1 MGVLNKLKSRMKG
14 PSKTDFKKLV
24 AKYDKGSG
32 SGISAVEAGLR
43 AGQNMYAGVQDYNIA
58 DDLAQMGATIG
69 SSIPGKD
76 KKAQVE
82 TPTETSQTTT
92 PTTETPTT
100 NQTKATSKDPIVK
113 GANAAIQA
121 VENKALEDFNKALE
135 MYKKPHHG

>member
-1 MGVLNKLKSRMKG
+1 MGVLSKLKSRMKG

-24 AKYDKGSG
+24 GKYDKGSG
-32 SGISAVEAGLR
+32 SGVSAVEAGLR
-43 AGQNMYAGVQDYNIA
+43 AGQSMYAGVQDYNIA
-58 DDLAQMGATIG
+58 DDLAQMGTTIG

-76 KKAQVE
+76 KKAQAK
-82 TPTETSQTTT
+82 TSTTTSQTTT

-100 NQTKATSKDPIVK
+100 KQTKATSKDPIVK
-113 GANAAIQA
+113 GANAAVQA

>member
-24 AKYDKGSG
+24 GKYDKGSG
-32 SGISAVEAGLR
+32 NGVSAVEAGLR
-43 AGQNMYAGVQDYNIA
+43 AGQSMYAGVQDYNIA

-76 KKAQVE
+76 KKVK
-82 TPTETSQTTT
+82 TETTTTTET

-100 NQTKATSKDPIVK
+100 EQTKATSNDPIVK
-113 GANAAIQA
+113 GANAAVKA

>member
-24 AKYDKGSG
+24 GKYDKGSG
-32 SGISAVEAGLR
+32 SGVSAVEAGLR
-43 AGQNMYAGVQDYNIA
+43 AGQSMYAGVQDYNIA

-76 KKAQVE
+76 KKVKTKTA
-82 TPTETSQTTT
+82 T
-92 PTTETPTT
+92 TTETPTAET
-100 NQTKATSKDPIVK
+100 PTTKQTKATSNDPIVK
-113 GANAAIQA
+113 GANAAVKA